1 MPVNYTVCIAAKPG
15 HAALSAWT
23 DGSVEPGSLGIGE
36 GVEEKMGQGDA
47 LSVFVCVCLAVNVFP
62 GGPKLLLVS

>member
-1 MPVNYTVCIAAKPG
+1 M
-15 HAALSAWT
+15 
-23 DGSVEPGSLGIGE
+23 EPGSLGIGE

>member
-1 MPVNYTVCIAAKPG
+1 M
-15 HAALSAWT
+15 
-23 DGSVEPGSLGIGE
+23 EPGSLGIGE

-47 LSVFVCVCLAVNVFP
+47 LSVFVCLAVNVFP